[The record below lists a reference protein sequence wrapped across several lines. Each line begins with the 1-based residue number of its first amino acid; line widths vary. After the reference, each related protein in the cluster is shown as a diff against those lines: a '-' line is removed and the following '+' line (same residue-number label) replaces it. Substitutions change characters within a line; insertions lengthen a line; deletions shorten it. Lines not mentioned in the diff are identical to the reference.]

1 MSTGAL
7 QTSSSLEALLPA
19 LGKADSHI
27 VGEDLVRDVLRS
39 RFGFGGAFSA
49 LSAERDQNY
58 RVSDTAGKSLVF
70 KIFGAA
76 QPPQEA
82 ELLAAVLAYLEQ
94 RAPGLPVPRLA
105 ANAAGQA
112 ITHFVDEAGRERAAI
127 AYSFLDGVPAFSAE
141 RSPRQHR
148 HCGTLLGE
156 LAIAL
161 EGFSHPYMHRPL
173 IWDLRHLLE
182 LRLLM
187 PQIQTLHFADFVE
200 SFLERYSRSVSPRL
214 AQLPRRFVH
223 NDMNGG
229 NIIVDPDDPARITGI
244 IDFGDAIH
252 TYRIADVAVGVVG
265 QLSTAESAPDA
276 MHEFVTAYRK
286 KNPLDEHEVALLPWL
301 VAGRIVQNLILTSWY
316 RQQNPDGAHFAAF
329 GREFFEWRIVF
340 AQGLALQADGDFL
353 I

>member
-1 MSTGAL
+1 MSTGVL
-7 QTSSSLEALLPA
+7 QTSSSLEALFPT
-19 LGKADSHI
+19 LGNADSHI
-27 VGEDLVRDVLRS
+27 VGEDLVREVLRS

-76 QPPQEA
+76 QPPEEA

-105 ANAAGQA
+105 ANAAGEP
-112 ITHFVDEAGRERAAI
+112 ITHFVDETGRQRVAI
-127 AYSFLDGVPAFSAE
+127 SYSYLQGVPAFSAE
-141 RSPRQHR
+141 RSLRQHR
-148 HCGTLLGE
+148 HCGTLLAE

-182 LRLLM
+182 LRALI
-187 PQIQTLHFADFVE
+187 PQIETLHFADFID
-200 SFLERYSRSVSPRL
+200 SFMERFAQTASPQL
-214 AQLPRRFVH
+214 AHLPQRFVH

-229 NIIVDPDDPARITGI
+229 NIIVDPEDPARITGV

-252 TYRIADVAVGVVG
+252 TYRIADVAVGVIG
-265 QLSTAESAPDA
+265 QLSTAASAPEA
-276 MHEFVTAYRK
+276 MREFVAAYRK
-286 KNPLDEHEVALLPWL
+286 KNPLDEQEVALLPWL
-301 VAGRIVQNLILTSWY
+301 VAGRIVQNVILTSWY
-316 RQQNPDGAHFAAF
+316 REQNPAGSHFAAF
-329 GREFFEWRIVF
+329 GRDFFEWRIAF
-340 AQGLALQADGDFL
+340 ARSLVEHGSLN